1 MSGRRVHEMETGPI
15 WLDVGHGTRLPGWVS
30 VSEDGSYMKF
40 SVMTDQDDI
49 GFWFDGD
56 GSGL

>member
-1 MSGRRVHEMETGPI
+1 METGPI